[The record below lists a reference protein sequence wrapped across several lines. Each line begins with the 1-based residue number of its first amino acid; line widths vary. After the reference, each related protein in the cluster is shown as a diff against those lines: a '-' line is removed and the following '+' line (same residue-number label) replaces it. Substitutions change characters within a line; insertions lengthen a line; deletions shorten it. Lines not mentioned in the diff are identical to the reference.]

1 MDTILQNIVNGLCVG
16 GIYTLVALGL
26 TIIFGILDVV
36 HFSHGQFYMLGAFAV
51 YYLGQLLGLPY
62 LLTIP
67 IAFLA
72 VGAFGLV
79 CEQVLLRPVRFREGH
94 LPGVMITYALMII
107 LEYLALIAFGPEP
120 RRINSPFA
128 DETFEVASVFITQQ
142 QLIVIVFSV
151 AFVAGF
157 NRFIKTSRLGRAMRA
172 VALDKNTAAL
182 MGVNV
187 NLVYMTTFA
196 FGCGIAAVAGSLLGP
211 MLSMNTHMGHM
222 AIMKAFIVVILG
234 GLGSIP
240 GALIGGMFLG
250 VVEGLTSAYVTT
262 AYKDLVGFSLVIVAL
277 LLFPKGLTG
286 KILAK

>member
-1 MDTILQNIVNGLCVG
+1 MDILLQNLVNGLVVG

-26 TIIFGILDVV
+26 TVIFGILDVV
-36 HFSHGQFYMLGAFAV
+36 HFSHGQFYMLGAFTV
-51 YYLGQLLGLPY
+51 YYVGQLLGLPY

-67 IAFLA
+67 AAFVM
-72 VGAFGLV
+72 VGALGLI

-94 LPGVMITYALMII
+94 LPGVMVTYALMIV
-107 LEYLALIAFGPEP
+107 LEYLALIAFGPQP
-120 RRINSPFA
+120 RRIPSPFA
-128 DETFEVASVFITQQ
+128 DQTVELASVFITQQ
-142 QLIVIVFSV
+142 QLLVIVFSV
-151 AFVAGF
+151 TFVMGF
-157 NRFIKTSRLGRAMRA
+157 NRFIKKSRFGRAMRA

-187 NLVYMTTFA
+187 NLVYMSTFA

-222 AIMKAFIVVILG
+222 ALIKAFIVVILG

-250 VVEGLTSAYVTT
+250 VVESLTSAYVTT
-262 AYKDLVGFSLVIVAL
+262 AYKDLIGFSLVIIVL
-277 LLFPKGLTG
+277 LLFPNGLAG
-286 KILAK
+286 KSFAK